1 MQLKHAA
8 GNTWYLEDWQVIPL
22 YKTSEHTC
30 VLLDSG
36 LRTQR
41 DLIERTLERN
51 GLTPVGILGSHVHGD
66 HSANHRYFQQKYH
79 IPVALSAGEAGI
91 AVSPLNLKAYY
102 FYMLHPQAPT
112 AGSEESDLL
121 VEADRIIMPSET
133 RVEFCGAEFE
143 IIHTPGHTPDHISI
157 VTPDNV
163 CYFGDAILT
172 GKFIS
177 DAKLP
182 YFFSVKPSIEAMEKL
197 AETHYDYYLAAHRGL
212 YTDAKPLAEDCIA
225 AVKGCANRILDTADC
240 GLTRSEIVIAAC
252 TMMKMLSSKPKKAA
266 FYERNIHIYVDYL
279 VDCGALEVVV
289 RDGVEYYVK
298 TGKRA

>member
-1 MQLKHAA
+1 MLLKQAA
-8 GNTWYLEDWQVIPL
+8 GNTWYLDDWQIIPL
-22 YKTSEHTC
+22 YKTSEDTC

-36 LRTQR
+36 LRSQR
-41 DLIERTLERN
+41 DLIERTLARN

-102 FYMLHPQAPT
+102 FYMLHPQAPMT
-112 AGSEESDLL
+112 DAKESDLL

-133 RVEFCGAEFE
+133 QVDFCGATFE

-157 VTPDNV
+157 VTPDGV
-163 CYFGDAILT
+163 CYLGDAILT

-177 DAKLP
+177 EAKLP
-182 YFFSVKPSIEAMEKL
+182 YFFSVQPSIAAMEKL
-197 AETHYDYYLAAHRGL
+197 AEADYPYYLAAHRGL
-212 YTDAKPLAEDCIA
+212 YEEVRPLADACIA
-225 AVKGCANRILDTADC
+225 AVKACACRILDTADC

-252 TMMKMLSSKPKKAA
+252 TMMKMLS
-266 FYERNIHIYVDYL
+266 
-279 VDCGALEVVV
+279 
-289 RDGVEYYVK
+289 
-298 TGKRA
+298 

>member
-1 MQLKHAA
+1 MQLKQVA
-8 GNTWYLEDWQVIPL
+8 GNTWYLDDWQAIPL
-22 YKTSEHTC
+22 YKTSEETC

-36 LRTQR
+36 LRAQR
-41 DLIERTLERN
+41 DLIERTLARN
-51 GLTPVGILGSHVHGD
+51 GLRPVGILGSHVHGD
-66 HSANHRYFQQKYH
+66 HSANHRYFQQKYN

-102 FYMLHPQAPT
+102 FYMLHPQAPMT
-112 AGSEESDLL
+112 GAEESDLL
-121 VEADRIIMPSET
+121 VETDRIIMPSET
-133 RVEFCGAEFE
+133 RVTFCGAEFE
-143 IIHTPGHTPDHISI
+143 IIHTPGHTPDHIAI
-157 VTPDNV
+157 VTPDDV
-163 CYFGDAILT
+163 CYVGDAILT

-182 YFFSVKPSIEAMEKL
+182 YFFSVQPSLAAMEKL
-197 AETHYDYYLAAHRGL
+197 AQTHHAHYIAAHRGVFEDVRAAA
-212 YTDAKPLAEDCIA
+212 DACMA
-225 AVKGCANRILDTADC
+225 AVKACANRILDTADC

>member
-1 MQLKHAA
+1 MQLKQAA
-8 GNTWYLEDWQVIPL
+8 GNTWYLEDWQDIPL

-36 LRTQR
+36 LRSQR
-41 DLIERTLERN
+41 DLIERTLARN

-66 HSANHRYFQQKYH
+66 HSANHRYFQQKYG

-102 FYMLHPQAPT
+102 FYMLHPQQPSTDAT
-112 AGSEESDLL
+112 ESDLL

-133 RVEFCGAEFE
+133 TVDFCGATFG

-157 VTPDNV
+157 VTPDDV
-163 CYFGDAILT
+163 CYLGDAILT
-172 GKFIS
+172 DKFNS

-182 YFFSVKPSIEAMEKL
+182 YFFSVQPSIEAMEKL
-197 AETHYDYYLAAHRGL
+197 AATDHKLYIAAHRGV
-212 YTDAKPLAEDCIA
+212 YDEVKPLADACIA
-225 AVKGCANRILDTADC
+225 SVKRCANRILDTADC
-240 GLTRSEIVIAAC
+240 GLTRSEIIIAAC
-252 TMMKMLSSKPKKAA
+252 TMMKMLSSKPRKAA

>member
-133 RVEFCGAEFE
+133 RVEFCGA
-143 IIHTPGHTPDHISI
+143 
-157 VTPDNV
+157 
-163 CYFGDAILT
+163 
-172 GKFIS
+172 
-177 DAKLP
+177 
-182 YFFSVKPSIEAMEKL
+182 
-197 AETHYDYYLAAHRGL
+197 
-212 YTDAKPLAEDCIA
+212 
-225 AVKGCANRILDTADC
+225 
-240 GLTRSEIVIAAC
+240 
-252 TMMKMLSSKPKKAA
+252 
-266 FYERNIHIYVDYL
+266 
-279 VDCGALEVVV
+279 
-289 RDGVEYYVK
+289 
-298 TGKRA
+298 

>member
-102 FYMLHPQAPT
+102 FYMLH
-112 AGSEESDLL
+112 
-121 VEADRIIMPSET
+121 
-133 RVEFCGAEFE
+133 
-143 IIHTPGHTPDHISI
+143 
-157 VTPDNV
+157 
-163 CYFGDAILT
+163 
-172 GKFIS
+172 
-177 DAKLP
+177 
-182 YFFSVKPSIEAMEKL
+182 
-197 AETHYDYYLAAHRGL
+197 
-212 YTDAKPLAEDCIA
+212 
-225 AVKGCANRILDTADC
+225 
-240 GLTRSEIVIAAC
+240 
-252 TMMKMLSSKPKKAA
+252 
-266 FYERNIHIYVDYL
+266 
-279 VDCGALEVVV
+279 
-289 RDGVEYYVK
+289 
-298 TGKRA
+298 